1 MASTLTVDNIV
12 GATTAA
18 NVHIPNHVVQV
29 KQFVLTTVD
38 SISTTTFSDSP
49 LTVNIT
55 PSSTTSLIRVT
66 INGYFGIHFW
76 NAHPYWRLRRGS
88 TSISHNEGNMFPNV
102 QQDSD
107 KDQRSCLPLIMDI
120 LDSPSTTS
128 QVTYTLQGRTGNSSY
143 HLRLNR
149 RADQNVSLAQTTIT
163 AMEIAQ

>member
-12 GATTAA
+12 GATSSSR
-18 NVHIPNHVVQV
+18 VMIPEHVVQV

-49 LTVNIT
+49 LTINIT
-55 PSSTTSLIRVT
+55 PSSATSLIRVT

-88 TSISHNEGNMFPNV
+88 TSISHNEANMFPNV

-120 LDSPSTTS
+120 LDSPATTS
-128 QVTYTLQGRTGNSSY
+128 QVTYMLQGKTSSASY

-149 RADQNVSLAQTTIT
+149 RSDQTAALAQTTIT